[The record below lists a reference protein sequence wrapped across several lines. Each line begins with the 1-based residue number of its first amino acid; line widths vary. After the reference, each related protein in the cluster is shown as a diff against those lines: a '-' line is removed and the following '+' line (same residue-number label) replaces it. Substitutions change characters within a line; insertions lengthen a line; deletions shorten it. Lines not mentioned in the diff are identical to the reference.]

1 MHADV
6 DRGQPF
12 FKCMVTY
19 KSFFAVT
26 VENFRTVIPK
36 GVDIRLQEIVIYES
50 ELVITYRGWL
60 LQEMVGHGGLNVL
73 LFIIAQYF
81 IIIFYQN
88 NGL

>member
-1 MHADV
+1 
-6 DRGQPF
+6 
-12 FKCMVTY
+12 MVTY

-60 LQEMVGHGGLNVL
+60 LQEMVTHGGLNVL

-81 IIIFYQN
+81 IIILYQN

>member
-1 MHADV
+1 
-6 DRGQPF
+6 
-12 FKCMVTY
+12 MVTY

-26 VENFRTVIPK
+26 VENFRTVIAK

-60 LQEMVGHGGLNVL
+60 LQEMVAYGGLNVL
-73 LFIIAQYF
+73 LFIIAQCF
-81 IIIFYQN
+81 ITIFYQN

>member
-6 DRGQPF
+6 EVNPF
-12 FKCMVTY
+12 SSKWSLY

-60 LQEMVGHGGLNVL
+60 LKEMVAHGALNVL

>member
-1 MHADV
+1 
-6 DRGQPF
+6 
-12 FKCMVTY
+12 MVTY
-19 KSFFAVT
+19 ESFFAVT

-60 LQEMVGHGGLNVL
+60 LQEMVAHRGLNVL